1 MFIGARP
8 SKVTYTLSMT
18 PDFLKKRNA
27 LWAALRQ
34 LEPEDPKAE
43 RLIEELMTLIA
54 WSREKIYAGLGWS
67 LEPPK

>member
-1 MFIGARP
+1 
-8 SKVTYTLSMT
+8 MT